1 MKIRFLVLPAMA
13 LAFVS
18 SLAGAQTPEQLKFL
32 QSLEGKT
39 KNMQTCMAIASELE
53 KMPVPANHAA
63 AKETAGTIQLLTKLG
78 QTKTVASPAPID
90 PVHAQFAA
98 KVGQTDAQ
106 LAACGKQLYAGLGAI
121 DANVKPFIEGLKK
134 QSLKEDEKKRIS
146 QVLGAYM
153 QAKQGL
159 QTAIGLLSKD
169 IEMQKYVSN
178 TLRSVYLNQKP

>member
-39 KNMQTCMAIASELE
+39 KNMQQCAAIATELE
-53 KMPVPANHAA
+53 KMPVPANHEA
-63 AKETAGTIQLLTKLG
+63 AKEMAGAMKLAAGTKP
-78 QTKTVASPAPID
+78 VAAPAPID

-98 KVGQTDAQ
+98 KVGQADAQ
-106 LAACGKQLYAGLGAI
+106 LAACGKQLYAGLDAI

-134 QSLKEDEKKRIS
+134 QSLKEDEKKKIS